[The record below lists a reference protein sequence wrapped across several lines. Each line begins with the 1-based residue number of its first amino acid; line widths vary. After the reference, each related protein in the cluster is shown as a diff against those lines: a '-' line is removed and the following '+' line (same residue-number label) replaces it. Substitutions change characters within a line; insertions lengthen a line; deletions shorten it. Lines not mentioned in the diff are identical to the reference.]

1 MPNTSS
7 PRASSPGSAL
17 IPSALAGYKSVAT
30 TDSHGNPALAVYCD
44 LRTVATEA
52 VLAAKRKGYG
62 AMVLKPS
69 RREVFEHGA
78 SVKVLVTAGQRAIA
92 EAA

>member
-1 MPNTSS
+1 VSL
-7 PRASSPGSAL
+7 AL
-17 IPSALAGYKSVAT
+17 IPSALAGRKVATT

-44 LRTVATEA
+44 CRAVATEA
-52 VLAAKRKGYG
+52 VLAASRKGYR

-69 RREVFEHGA
+69 RREVFEFGA
-78 SVKVLVTAGQRAIA
+78 SFKVLVTAGQWAIA